1 MIWNRYSMQIFRI
14 TTRTSTWIATRP
26 ASRTSPSCRRLP
38 IEISTFP
45 VSRIA
50 PNSRKDNLWPRSSP
64 DFFGLV
70 HGIDSCW
77 RHGGMSHPPFPD
89 VLSCQNW
96 LFSIQFSFFFDS
108 FKHKQIQI
116 LFYLSQQ
123 LNNSNYSCY
132 PCYILYSFRPDK
144 YSSRRFFEFLIGF
157 HGKHLIISFASSNIA
172 TTWVTDKKKFG
183 LYPKSAA
190 LKIGN
195 QSGTPTWVTG
205 RVA

>member
-38 IEISTFP
+38 IETSTFP
-45 VSRIA
+45 VSRIT

-70 HGIDSCW
+70 HGIDSCR

-96 LFSIQFSFFFDS
+96 LFSIQFSFFFSTLLNISRYRFYSICHSNWTTAIILVILVIFSILLDQINIPRDAFLS
-108 FKHKQIQI
+108 F
-116 LFYLSQQ
+116 
-123 LNNSNYSCY
+123 
-132 PCYILYSFRPDK
+132 
-144 YSSRRFFEFLIGF
+144 
-157 HGKHLIISFASSNIA
+157 
-172 TTWVTDKKKFG
+172 W
-183 LYPKSAA
+183 
-190 LKIGN
+190 
-195 QSGTPTWVTG
+195 
-205 RVA
+205 